1 MPTQVQFRRG
11 NTAQTAIF
19 TGAQGEITIDVEN
32 NALIVHDG
40 ITMGG
45 WPVLNLNSPQSIG
58 GDLIPD
64 ITLTHDLGSDAYRW
78 KDLYL
83 SGMQLLVLLL

>member
-40 ITMGG
+40 IE
-45 WPVLNLNSPQSIG
+45 S
-58 GDLIPD
+58 
-64 ITLTHDLGSDAYRW
+64 
-78 KDLYL
+78 
-83 SGMQLLVLLL
+83 